1 MKEINGVKERI
12 VEVLKILIYKGLIKT
27 SGHVSARV
35 SDDRFLITGHI
46 HEGGR
51 SLRGM
56 NADDI
61 VLCDLKGK
69 KLEGKADAPGEV
81 YMHSCIYTLRKDVN
95 SVIHNHPLYSTV
107 LAIAQRPVLPVYT
120 SGVIFAPSVPVL
132 DDPDHIDTEEKG
144 MAMAKVLGKAPAIL
158 IRGHGNV
165 VAGASLEHAAAI
177 SLRLEDNSQIQ
188 LLACLA
194 GEPRPILPNE
204 IKGQL
209 AKMLSIAPATVE
221 ALLNFYKEEMEESK

>member
-1 MKEINGVKERI
+1 MADINRIEERI

-35 SDDRFLITGHI
+35 ADDRFLITGHI

-51 SLRGM
+51 SLRSM
-56 NADDI
+56 RADDL

-69 KLEGKADAPGEV
+69 KIEGKADAPGEV

-107 LAIAQRPVLPVYT
+107 LTIAQRPVVPVYT

-144 MAMAKVLGKAPAIL
+144 MVMAKVLGNAPAIL

-165 VAGASLEHAAAI
+165 VAASSLEQAAAV
-177 SLRLEDNSQIQ
+177 SLRLEDNAQIQ
-188 LLACLA
+188 LLACMA
-194 GEPRPILPNE
+194 GEPRAIGPDE

-209 AKMLSIAPATVE
+209 AKMISISPATVE
-221 ALLNFYKEEMEESK
+221 ALLNFYKEEMEMSK